1 MIDSLSLVLFG
12 SALVV
17 SAGVPGPSIAALVSR
32 VIIGHWTEVLPFLA
46 AMWLGE
52 ILWMTLAIA
61 GLAAIAETFH
71 VLFLIVKY
79 CGVLYLLYLAWQM
92 WSAPTS
98 FAEDRRPGDVL
109 SAARMFLTG
118 LSITMGNPKIMVF
131 YLALLP
137 TIIDVTALSFVGWAG
152 LAGIMLAVLMVI
164 DGAYVLLAHHMR
176 MLIRTPRAVRLANR
190 IGAVSLGGAATII
203 ASR

>member
-1 MIDSLSLVLFG
+1 MIDSLSLIVFA
-12 SALVV
+12 SALII

-32 VIIGHWTEVLPFLA
+32 VISGHWTEVLPFLA

-71 VLFLIVKY
+71 VLFLTIKY
-79 CGVLYLLYLAWQM
+79 CGVLYLLYLAGKM
-92 WSAPTS
+92 WSAPAGIGEAS
-98 FAEDRRPGDVL
+98 QPPSDF
-109 SAARMFLTG
+109 SAVRMFLAG
-118 LSITMGNPKIMVF
+118 FSITMGNPKIMVF

-137 TIIDVTALSFVGWAG
+137 TLVDVSALTFGDWAL
-152 LAGIMLAVLMVI
+152 LAGTMLILLMLI
-164 DGAYVLLAHHMR
+164 DGTYVFLAHHMR
-176 MLIRTPRAVRLANR
+176 RWIRTPRAVRLANR
-190 IGAVSLGGAATII
+190 IGAVSLGGAAAII